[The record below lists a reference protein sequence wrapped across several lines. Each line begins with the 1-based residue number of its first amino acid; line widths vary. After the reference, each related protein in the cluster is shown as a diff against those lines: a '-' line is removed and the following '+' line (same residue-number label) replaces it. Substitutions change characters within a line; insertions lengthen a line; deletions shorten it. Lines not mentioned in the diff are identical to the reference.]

1 MSLPWSSKGSKGT
14 PIAADELL
22 IIDSADA
29 NPSTQNKRITI
40 GTLPTTEITTW
51 TADHDA
57 AGFDL
62 LNAGGITINNPADSF
77 QYIVTPGAITAD
89 RILNL
94 PVIDNTDTLIV
105 QSLVQ
110 TISNKTLNN
119 TNEFEDDGLVIQN
132 PANTFNYL
140 FQSAAIVADRT
151 LTLPLLTGN
160 DIIVTEAHTSTFT
173 NKTFDLTDN
182 TLTGTTSEFNTAL
195 SDNDFAT
202 LAGIE
207 SLTNKTFDN
216 TNEFVDDGLIIQN
229 PANTFNNI
237 FQSSAI
243 LADRTITIPLLTA
256 SDTFAFIGHAQSWT
270 AKQTF
275 QDDSIEISNPADTF
289 QFILQSSAILA
300 DRTLTIP
307 LLTGNDTLV
316 TEAHIQTLTNK
327 TITAAGNTLTIAST
341 DLTDTAVIVRTD
353 QTNTFGDFAQIIP
366 DNQLFIQNPAA
377 TFEYQIIAA
386 AIAADRTLTFP
397 LLTGNDTFVTEAFTQ
412 TLTNK
417 TLTTPTIASFVNA
430 THDHTNAAGGNTLVA
445 TTALTATGTKD
456 STTFL
461 RGDDTWV
468 VPPGGGDMVLA
479 SIQTVTGAKTFEDG
493 TMLLRN
499 VADTFDGSFVNTNT
513 ADRIYTLPD
522 VAGTVSLIANT
533 ETLTNKTLGTGT
545 VFSVIPTINDGI
557 TFTFN
562 PNATVSGVN
571 VGGHTTNPSVPV
583 NGDVWYNSTSG
594 QIFGRANGT
603 NVDLG
608 AAGAG
613 APPFADST
621 SIVEGS
627 IDPTKEIRFEVD
639 GLTTATTRVITPP
652 DADITLVNTSDG
664 LITNT
669 NVDAAAAIVT
679 SKLADSANFVL
690 INQANTFGD
699 FAQTFADNQLFIQNP
714 AATFEFQISA
724 PGIAADRTLTLPLLT
739 GNDTFVTEAFAQ
751 TLTNKTITA
760 AGNTLTIASTDLT
773 DTAVIV
779 RTDQTNTFGD
789 FAQIIPDNQLFIQ
802 NPATTFEYQII
813 AAAIAA
819 DRTVTLPLLTG
830 NDTFATEAFAQTLTN
845 KTMTA
850 GANTFSGFAIGTEV
864 TGASTDLTDTAV
876 IVRTDQTNTFGDF
889 AQIIPDNQLFI
900 QNPAATFE
908 YQIIAA
914 AIVADRTAT
923 LPLLTG
929 NDTFVMEAHT
939 STLTNKTFDLT
950 DNTLTGTTAEFNTA
964 LSDGSFATLAGTES
978 LTNKTFDNTNEFVDD
993 GLIIQNPAD
1002 TFNYIFQSAAIVAD
1016 RTITLPLLTGNDTMA
1031 VIGFAN
1037 AWGTV
1042 DQNIAATGKWQEGGV
1057 DISPIG
1063 LHDAWIPAS
1072 AMWPSTTSGA
1082 TGLTQREL
1090 ATNDVDIQTWDYTS
1104 TTVDEYTQFTW
1115 TIPQEWNAGTIT
1127 VEFFWTA
1134 TGGAAGNV
1142 VWGIQATAFDNDNPL
1157 DTAWGTIQ
1165 EVTDAWIANDDLH
1178 ISAATSAVTI
1188 AGTPVA
1194 GEMVQFRVIRS
1205 GSDASDTFATTAGLL
1220 GIRINYT
1227 TDSATV

>member
-40 GTLPTTEITTW
+40 GTLPSTEITTW

-77 QYIVTPGAITAD
+77 QYIVTSGAITAD

-94 PVIDNTDTLIV
+94 PVIDSTDTLIV
-105 QSLVQ
+105 QSLAQ
-110 TISNKTLNN
+110 TMSNKTFNN
-119 TNEFEDDGLVIQN
+119 TNEFVDDGLVIQN

-140 FQSAAIVADRT
+140 FQSDAIVADRT

-160 DIIVTEAHTSTFT
+160 DIVVTEAHTSTLT
-173 NKTFDLTDN
+173 NKTVDLTDN

-195 SDNDFAT
+195 SDGDFAT
-202 LAGIE
+202 LAGTE
-207 SLTNKTFDN
+207 SLTNKTFNN
-216 TNEFVDDGLIIQN
+216 TNEFEDDGLLVQN

-289 QFILQSSAILA
+289 QFILQSSAIIA

-316 TEAHIQTLTNK
+316 TEDHIQTLTNK

-386 AIAADRTLTFP
+386 SIAADRTLTFP
-397 LLTGNDTFVTEAFTQ
+397 LLTGNDTFVTEAFIQ

-461 RGDDTWV
+461 RGDDTWA
-468 VPPGGGDMVLA
+468 VPAGGGDMVLA

-562 PNATVSGVN
+562 PNTTVSGVN

-627 IDPTKEIRFEVD
+627 VDPTKEIRFEVD

-690 INQANTFGD
+690 TNQTNTFGD

-724 PGIAADRTLTLPLLT
+724 PGIAADRTLTFPLLT

-751 TLTNKTITA
+751 TLTNKTVDLTN
-760 AGNTLTIASTDLT
+760 NTLTGTTAEFNTALSDGDFATLTGTETLTNKTLTTPTIGDFTNSTHDHTNAAGGGTLGT
-773 DTAVIV
+773 SALPATIV
-779 RTDQTNTFGD
+779 YTDQTNTFGD
-789 FAQIIPDNQLFIQ
+789 FAQVFPD
-802 NPATTFEYQII
+802 
-813 AAAIAA
+813 
-819 DRTVTLPLLTG
+819 D
-830 NDTFATEAFAQTLTN
+830 
-845 KTMTA
+845 
-850 GANTFSGFAIGTEV
+850 
-864 TGASTDLTDTAV
+864 
-876 IVRTDQTNTFGDF
+876 
-889 AQIIPDNQLFI
+889 QLFI

-914 AIVADRTAT
+914 AIAADRTAT

-939 STLTNKTFDLT
+939 ATLTNKTFDLT

-964 LSDGSFATLAGTES
+964 LSDGDFATLAGTES
-978 LTNKTFDNTNEFVDD
+978 LTNKTLNNTNEFEDD
-993 GLIIQNPAD
+993 GLLVQNPAD

-1157 DTAWGTIQ
+1157 DAAWGTIQ